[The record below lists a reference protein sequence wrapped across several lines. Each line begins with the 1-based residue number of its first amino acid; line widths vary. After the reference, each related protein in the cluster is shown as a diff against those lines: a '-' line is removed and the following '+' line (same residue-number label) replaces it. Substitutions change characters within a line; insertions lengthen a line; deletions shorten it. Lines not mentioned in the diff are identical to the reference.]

1 MARPRVRFSALSL
14 LEEAVHLLRR
24 EGLGPVLGHWSGSVP
39 FALGVLFCWNGLSAG
54 PVSDA
59 QAAAA
64 SLAMTLLL
72 VWMNCRRAVF
82 AGRLMRQ
89 LSGAPESPWTA
100 ARKWRFVALQAFLAA
115 TKPLALLI
123 SALVLFPF
131 ARTVALYRTAAA
143 LSDREDLE
151 PLQAIRKASQLAG
164 IESAQAWTLIPLLFL
179 LFLLVWANVTL
190 TVAML
195 PQLVRIFTGYES
207 SFTRSGVYFLQT
219 PLFFLLV
226 SVLAWL
232 AFDPFLQAVYCVRCF
247 QAESLETGEDIR
259 AGLRSLTMPAPVR
272 AATVRE
278 RALAL
283 AITVSPGDLED
294 SIRRTVQRAEYAWH
308 NPPPAAKPGGKMP
321 WIVSVTDRMVHAMK
335 DGLSALGKL
344 IVKVLEWI
352 FDHLGVHPNSQGGA
366 LPGGGLHWSL
376 YAAMGIIIAALIWVV
391 WRRRLFARR
400 KAKPAAGEPVPVVR
414 LDEEGLTADRLPEA
428 AWLEM
433 AEQKLREENFL
444 LALRA
449 FYLANLAWL
458 GQSEFLAIHPGKT
471 NHEYEIELR
480 RRGRPFPEARDLFAA
495 NIATFERAWYGR
507 HEVSR
512 EQVEEFRDRA
522 AAMKRVLAPPRE
534 VAA

>member
-24 EGLGPVLGHWSGSVP
+24 EGIVSVLRHWSGSVP
-39 FALGVLFCWNGLSAG
+39 FGLGVLFCWNGLSAG

-59 QAAAA
+59 QVAAA

-72 VWMNCRRAVF
+72 IWMTCRRAVF
-82 AGRLMRQ
+82 AGRLIRQ
-89 LSGAPESPWTA
+89 LSGAPETPWTA
-100 ARKWRFVALQAFLAA
+100 PRKWRLLALQAFLAA

-131 ARTVALYRTAAA
+131 ARIVALYRTAAA

-151 PLQAIRKASQLAG
+151 PLQAIRKANQLAS
-164 IESAQAWTLIPLLFL
+164 IESGQAWTLLPLLLL

-226 SVLAWL
+226 TVLAWL

-259 AGLRSLTMPAPVR
+259 AGLRQSNAGAFASV
-272 AATVRE
+272 
-278 RALAL
+278 LAL
-283 AITVSPGDLED
+283 VVPLSPVELDE

-308 NPPPAAKPGGKMP
+308 NPPPAIKPGGKMP

-335 DGLSALGKL
+335 SGLEALGNL

-352 FDHLGVHPNSQGGA
+352 FDHLGVRPNSQGGA
-366 LPGGGLHWSL
+366 LPGGGLHWSV
-376 YAAMGIIIAALIWVV
+376 YAATGIIIAALIWVI

-400 KAKPAAGEPVPVVR
+400 RAKPAADDIVPIVR

-428 AWLEM
+428 AWLEL

-449 FYLANLAWL
+449 FYLANLSWL

-471 NHEYEIELR
+471 NHEYESELR
-480 RRGRPFPEARDLFAA
+480 RRGRPYPEARDLFAA
-495 NIATFERAWYGR
+495 NIASFERAWYGR
-507 HEVSR
+507 HEVLR

-522 AAMKRVLAPPRE
+522 AAMKSILAPPRE